1 MVNLEFRDKNHL
13 TFPLAK
19 ESPFTKSI
27 MDTLERLRG
36 HGIIDHVWKN
46 YLPIIDEEK
55 CKEPK
60 VNVYQFI

>member
-1 MVNLEFRDKNHL
+1 M
-13 TFPLAK
+13 AK
-19 ESPFTKSI
+19 ESPFTKPI
-27 MDTLERLRG
+27 MKTLEKLRG

-60 VNVYQFI
+60 VRVFTFEN

>member
-1 MVNLEFRDKNHL
+1 M
-13 TFPLAK
+13 AK

-27 MDTLERLRG
+27 METLEKLRG

-46 YLPIIDEEK
+46 YLPVIDEEK

-60 VNVYQFI
+60 VKVYSYFSILDPRFYQRIDL